1 MLIRLLGRSI
11 AREPRRKLLSAASLA
26 LGITVTTATLSI
38 VLDIEDRLARE
49 FRSLGAN
56 LLVTPRS
63 DTLPL
68 DVGGVDLRPVGE
80 GATLSETDLG
90 RLRTIFWRLNIIGF
104 TPLLELPVEVRA
116 EGRRAVAP
124 RTTLVGTWYEHAVAV
139 PDGSRFTTGLKLTHP
154 WWTVEGRWFEDD
166 AEECLAGAALARRA
180 GLRPGDRLTVRAG
193 DATRRLTI
201 SGLVTTGGPEEE
213 SLVAPLRIAQDLS
226 GLPGRFRRL
235 MVSAL
240 TTPENDFARRDPA
253 RMTPADYDR
262 WYCTPYIGSIARQ
275 IEEVLPGTEARAI
288 RRVAESEGNILSRV
302 HRLMGV
308 ITAAALFAA
317 ALAIG
322 VTSATTVLERRSEIG
337 LMKALGAR
345 SALVASFFLAEQ
357 LLMALGGGAAG
368 YGLGIVL
375 GRWLG
380 RSIFGVAPAW
390 RLLLLPVILGVATLV
405 ALAGNLLP
413 LRRVARL
420 QPAPILRGD

>member
-26 LGITVTTATLSI
+26 LGITVATATLSI

-193 DATRRLTI
+193 EATRRLTI

-240 TTPENDFARRDPA
+240 TAPENDFARRDPA

>member
-38 VLDIEDRLARE
+38 VLDIEDRLAME

-193 DATRRLTI
+193 EATRRLTI

-380 RSIFGVAPAW
+380 RSIFGVAPTW

-413 LRRVARL
+413 LHRVARL

>member
-90 RLRTIFWRLNIIGF
+90 KLRTIFWRLNIIGF
-104 TPLLELPVEVRA
+104 TPLLELPVDVRT
-116 EGRRAVAP
+116 EGGRAVAP
-124 RTTLVGTWYEHAVAV
+124 RTTLIGTWYEHAVAV

-154 WWTVEGRWFEDD
+154 WWTVAGRWFEDD
-166 AEECLAGAALARRA
+166 AEECLAGVALARRA

-193 DATRRLTI
+193 ETTRRLTI
-201 SGLVTTGGPEEE
+201 SGIVTTGGPEEE

-308 ITAAALFAA
+308 ITAAALLAA

-357 LLMALGGGAAG
+357 LLVALGGGAAG
-368 YGLGIVL
+368 YGLGVVL

-390 RLLLLPVILGVATLV
+390 RLLLLPVILGVATFV